1 MEPESDSVMSQSQRG
16 RDGVIQTKGTAPVRP
31 EKKEQPGAVERED
44 EKPSMSKKTRDCLHG
59 DINLTNRI
67 LINIENLNRWP
78 LVEEC
83 TMCC

>member
-44 EKPSMSKKTRDCLHG
+44 EKPKPNS
-59 DINLTNRI
+59 
-67 LINIENLNRWP
+67 E
-78 LVEEC
+78 
-83 TMCC
+83 